1 MQNKKVEHGGVMG
14 PTKGVCRITLSLSAA
29 SVLAKKKMMAREEAA
44 AAADEQGMSDN
55 GVSTFS
61 TCSEVHRKIR
71 SFVRILRPPV
81 LIVAND
87 SHEDLLGTASKRQRL
102 AVRRPS
108 KMQRIDPA
116 EIVVGIQC
124 KHELLLDTAETGKVY
139 INGVLAV
146 NCSEMVGSLNQM
158 GIDAL
163 SAHTLFGI
171 DFTIPSID
179 GKRLSVGLSS
189 LPNKMIIEKEYGTL
203 LIDALINVGDCD
215 VAQKILY
222 RLITGNVE
230 QTKDTDDDAYPIE
243 FDNLI
248 KPCLESIVMLSTVAD
263 PIGICA
269 KALGTK
275 FRLQYGVEAFPCE
288 VESNE
293 EYLLRRVL
301 GAQRVPKMVPRR
313 ARDVLFRGGYAR
325 IDQMSKFLWV
335 GKGEDAPVDEHTN
348 TKRDIDVIE
357 AGIKLLKK
365 ANCVDVDPNKIK
377 FVSRQQLEL
386 TENGRCKFNSTTVSK
401 RSKLRCWYDS
411 SSETFYVSDAIFYVE
426 DDTTIADD
434 TNTDSR
440 PVSSEDAAFLLAF
453 YIAKEHPEAMTLER
467 FIMSQRSN

>member
-1 MQNKKVEHGGVMG
+1 MQNKKVEQGDGMG

-29 SVLAKKKMMAREEAA
+29 SVLAKKKMMAEEAA
-44 AAADEQGMSDN
+44 SDLEGMSDN
-55 GVSTFS
+55 GVSSFS

-71 SFVRILRPPV
+71 SFVRILRPP

-87 SHEDLLGTASKRQRL
+87 SRGELGKSKRQRL

-116 EIVVGIQC
+116 EIVVGVQC
-124 KHELLLDTAETGKVY
+124 EHELLLDTAETGKVY

-146 NCSEMVGSLNQM
+146 SCCSESAGSLNQM

-179 GKRLSVGLSS
+179 GKRFNVGLSS
-189 LPNKMIIEKEYGTL
+189 LPNKMILEKEYGIL
-203 LIDALINVGDCD
+203 LIDALINAGDCD
-215 VAQKILY
+215 VAQKILD
-222 RLITGNVE
+222 RLITGTIE

-243 FDNLI
+243 FDNLTN
-248 KPCLESIVMLSTVAD
+248 PCLESIVLLSTVAD

-288 VESNE
+288 VGTNE

-301 GAQRVPKMVPRR
+301 GSRRVPKMVPRR

-325 IDQMSKFLWV
+325 IDQIVKFLWV
-335 GKGEDAPVDEHTN
+335 GKGEDAPVDDHTN
-348 TKRDIDVIE
+348 TKRYIDAIE
-357 AGIKLLKK
+357 AGMKLLTK

-377 FVSRQQLEL
+377 FVSRHRFES
-386 TENGRCKFNSTTVSK
+386 TENGRGL
-401 RSKLRCWYDS
+401 RSWYDS
-411 SSETFYVSDAIFYVE
+411 SSEIFYVSDAIFYIE
-426 DDTTIADD
+426 DDTMTADH
-434 TNTDSR
+434 TNTDNITPVPR
-440 PVSSEDAAFLLAF
+440 PVSSEDAAFLLALH
-453 YIAKEHPEAMTLER
+453 IAKDHPDMMLER
-467 FIMSQRSN
+467 FIMSHRSF